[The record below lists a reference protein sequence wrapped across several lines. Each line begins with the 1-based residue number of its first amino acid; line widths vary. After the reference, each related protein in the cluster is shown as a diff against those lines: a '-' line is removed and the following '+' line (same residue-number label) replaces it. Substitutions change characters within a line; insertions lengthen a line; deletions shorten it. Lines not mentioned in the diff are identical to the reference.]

1 MVRINRV
8 YTGGGDEGE
17 TSLVDGSRRSKADLR
32 FEVVGTCDELN
43 AVFGL
48 VAMEANRLPPHED
61 GGSRATVER
70 VQTIHFSEQNRAYF
84 GARIAYPDHWTFLQ
98 KLG

>member
-32 FEVVGTCDELN
+32 FEVTTARTEATELGAEEGDE
-43 AVFGL
+43 
-48 VAMEANRLPPHED
+48 
-61 GGSRATVER
+61 
-70 VQTIHFSEQNRAYF
+70 
-84 GARIAYPDHWTFLQ
+84 
-98 KLG
+98 